1 MRIYLHF
8 VPRVF
13 CIFCVMLLLLQT
25 YFGNINQE
33 NLLDGEEMNLKQ
45 QSFIGR
51 MCRSS
56 GWKGVAGILSI
67 HLQLLVSEG
76 NDCLIHFHQILYV
89 SCILR
94 T

>member
-1 MRIYLHF
+1 MGIYLHF

-25 YFGNINQE
+25 YVGNINQE

-45 QSFIGR
+45 QSFTGR

-56 GWKGVAGILSI
+56 SWNGVAGILSI
-67 HLQLLVSEG
+67 HLHLLVSKG

-89 SCILR
+89 ICILR